1 MQSRLS
7 KAPDGPTV
15 IAADSVE
22 EALAFLSQLFG
33 ESGGKQLQDYRDRVL
48 VFKEPGVLPRL
59 AQGAQNFIAVVS
71 NRGVERELGPYAKSI
86 HSVAVYPRNTV
97 TTEPHI
103 VLEPVSYATFQH
115 ALEGMGYDSDRIARY
130 DKEFRSFANGPPPT
144 IVNRS
149 RNSNTR
155 MGGG

>member
-15 IAADSVE
+15 IAANSVE

-59 AQGAQNFIAVVS
+59 AQERKTSSLWFQIAESNANLAPMQNRYIPL
-71 NRGVERELGPYAKSI
+71 RYIREIRSPPS
-86 HSVAVYPRNTV
+86 
-97 TTEPHI
+97 HI
-103 VLEPVSYATFQH
+103 
-115 ALEGMGYDSDRIARY
+115 
-130 DKEFRSFANGPPPT
+130 
-144 IVNRS
+144 
-149 RNSNTR
+149 
-155 MGGG
+155 